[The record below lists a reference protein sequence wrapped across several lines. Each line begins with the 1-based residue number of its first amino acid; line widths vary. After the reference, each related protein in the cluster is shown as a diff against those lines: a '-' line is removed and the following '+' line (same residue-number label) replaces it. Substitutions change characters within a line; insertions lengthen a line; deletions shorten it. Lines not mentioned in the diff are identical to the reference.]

1 MAFKKLRIWLGLK
14 DDPAAIPRHAKIGR
28 ETYGVHG
35 RTFLNCTAESPVEIG
50 AFCSIGPGTLFLCQ
64 TDHRTDTAST
74 FPFQPRVFRQK
85 ENLEYLVSKGPI
97 LVGNDVWI
105 GARAIILSGVIIGDG
120 AVIAAGSVV
129 TRDVAP
135 YTLVGGNPAKVI
147 KRRFSDETIAALLEI
162 QWWNWPMAQLK
173 KERAAF
179 DLSAEV
185 FAKHY
190 AAHQNSRRV

>member
-1 MAFKKLRIWLGLK
+1 M
-14 DDPAAIPRHAKIGR
+14 
-28 ETYGVHG
+28 
-35 RTFLNCTAESPVEIG
+35 
-50 AFCSIGPGTLFLCQ
+50 
-64 TDHRTDTAST
+64 
-74 FPFQPRVFRQK
+74 
-85 ENLEYLVSKGPI
+85 
-97 LVGNDVWI
+97 
-105 GARAIILSGVIIGDG
+105 
-120 AVIAAGSVV
+120 